1 MKSLKSSMK
10 ILNNKGDITDPCG
23 TPAGQICVD
32 ERTPGNF
39 TCVLAWRKLFVHS
52 HSDLLMFLSLSF
64 DRRIEW
70 STRSKALL
78 KSINKEL
85 FVACFEPE
93 LAYFDPH
100 LTCF

>member
-1 MKSLKSSMK
+1 MKSSKSSMK
-10 ILNNKGDITDPCG
+10 ILNNKGDIIDPCG

-32 ERTPGNF
+32 DRAPGSF
-39 TCVLAWRKLFVHS
+39 TCVLAWRKPFVHS

-64 DRRIEW
+64 HRIEW

-93 LAYFDPH
+93 LAYFEPY